1 MFLNL
6 AAVAGPIEG
15 KPEAMMHINYHAPAA
30 AAKACEYLG
39 FGHWIQSSTQATNSE
54 RAGQVSKFIFPCS
67 LKLISFTIGAVQ
79 SR

>member
-54 RAGQVSKFIFPCS
+54 RAGQVCNLS
-67 LKLISFTIGAVQ
+67 LLT
-79 SR
+79 RLN